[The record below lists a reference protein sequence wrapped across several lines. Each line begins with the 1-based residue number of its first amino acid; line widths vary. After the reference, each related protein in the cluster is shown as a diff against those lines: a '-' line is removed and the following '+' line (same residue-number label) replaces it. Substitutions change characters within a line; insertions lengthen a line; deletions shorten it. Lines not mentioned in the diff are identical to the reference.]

1 VRTVTYLYDAE
12 GWALHNVGLS
22 LQRAAIENRWP
33 FDVRLAH
40 VEGFL
45 NTPWSTDVLCLSYLG
60 LFNAGFPYR
69 TWAGELICTV
79 HDPSELSSFTNTF
92 DWKEYP
98 LKGVSL
104 GAFDRVSATS
114 QEVCDTIQRAFG
126 VITFRTPTFPHTNP
140 TSDIIRLSETDSIV
154 RFTSSTR
161 GKKFASASE
170 LYWRLRGLSAYLRDS
185 NGCFN
190 ASLLRSVFILTNRK
204 NIAELERVGRVV
216 QRAGNGQCAFST
228 GAGSLRSHT
237 EYLAELASSDVYVCT
252 SYMEGGPLPVMEAV
266 LSGLAVISSPVGQV
280 EDWVEHGRSG
290 YICRSS
296 RDFEAAALAYLRNPA
311 LLREHQA
318 RAIEIGAQ
326 RRFAAS
332 EWLAFLNGDQVIR
345 AESAE

>member
-1 VRTVTYLYDAE
+1 MRTVTYLYDAE

-22 LQRAAIENRWP
+22 LQRAASENRWP
-33 FDVRLAH
+33 FVIRLAH
-40 VEGFL
+40 VEDFMCK
-45 NTPWSTDVLCLSYLG
+45 PWRTDVLCLSYIG

-104 GAFDRVSATS
+104 DAFDRVAATS

-126 VITFRTPTFPHTNP
+126 VSTFRTPTFPHTDP
-140 TSDIIRLSETDSIV
+140 VSETTRLSETDSIV
-154 RFTSSTR
+154 RFVSSTR
-161 GKKFASASE
+161 GKKYASASE
-170 LYWRLRGLSAYLRDS
+170 LYWRIRGLSAYLRDS
-185 NGCFN
+185 TGTFN
-190 ASLLRSVFILTNRK
+190 ASLLCSVFILTNRK
-204 NIAELERVGRVV
+204 NIAELERISQVV

-228 GAGSLRSHT
+228 GTGSLRSHT
-237 EYLAELASSDVYVCT
+237 EFLGALSSSDVYVCT

-266 LSGLAVISSPVGQV
+266 RSGLAVISSPVGQV

-290 YICRSS
+290 FICRSS
-296 RDFEAAALAYLRNPA
+296 GDFEAAALAYLRNPA
-311 LLREHQA
+311 LLRKHQA
-318 RAIEIGAQ
+318 RAIEISGQ

-345 AESAE
+345 A